1 MSMLVPLLIPP
12 LANLT
17 AGIAVGL
24 ANASQADRS
33 SFSLTIGNR
42 VFSNAEPFPFLYLP
56 FELREQILLYALDA
70 SRSLLP
76 PPLPPGHPFNDPESP
91 FYQHPM
97 NPNHPLFIDPA
108 TGERNI
114 NGFPSSAWRWLLVSR
129 EWWAVLRPKLWEKT
143 RLRGRW
149 AYSGFLRLLDRPDS
163 NAVKGFIRELRL
175 EEGFTDIGQ
184 LYSALRACPKLDTIV
199 YAPEPKINYAF
210 PFGIHLIPDTPGP
223 SSLTITLPL
232 DLVTNPHT
240 RAHLTRLPRLQKLA
254 VTFSRFSI
262 EVSQFLASLEHLKE
276 LSIRMPRLLGP
287 GLFEPFNAGPQ
298 TVEGRPVQALTKFE
312 VNVLSKIPEETLDGL
327 KTSLRFSD
335 RLKAVTTVY
344 MGVGDE
350 KEVAYAP
357 TVEAVL
363 ALAEQGQEERREE
376 QAEESVEQDANGRP
390 KHWERTT
397 NLRLFGGLIGLRM
410 EAKK

>member
-12 LANLT
+12 LANIT

-24 ANASQADRS
+24 ANASQADKS

-42 VFSNAEPFPFLYLP
+42 VYSNAEPFRFQYLP
-56 FELREQILLYALDA
+56 FELREEILLYALEA

-97 NPNHPLFIDPA
+97 NPNHPMFIDPA

-114 NGFPSSAWRWLLVSR
+114 NGYPSSAWRWLLISR
-129 EWWAVLRPKLWEKT
+129 EWWAVLRPRLWEST
-143 RLRGRW
+143 RLRGRV
-149 AYSGFLRLLDRPDS
+149 AYAGFLRLLERPDS
-163 NAVKGFIRELRL
+163 SAVPGFVRELKL

-184 LYSALRACPKLDTIV
+184 LYSALTACPRLDTVV

-232 DLVTNPHT
+232 DLITNPHT
-240 RAHLTRLPRLQKLA
+240 RAHLSRLPRLAKLA
-254 VTFSRFSI
+254 VTFSRFSL
-262 EVSQFLASLEHLKE
+262 ELAQFLASLEHLKE
-276 LSIRMPRLLGP
+276 LTIRMPRLLGP
-287 GLFEPFNAGPQ
+287 NLFEPFNAGPQ
-298 TVEGRPVQALTKFE
+298 TLNGPVQQLTKLE
-312 VNVLSKIPEETLDGL
+312 VSVLTKIPEETLDGL
-327 KTSLRFSD
+327 KTSLHFSD
-335 RLKAVTTVY
+335 RLRTVTTVY

-350 KEVAYAP
+350 KEVVYAP

-363 ALAEQGQEERREE
+363 ALAEQGQQERREE
-376 QAEESVEQDANGRP
+376 EAADARGQDVGGRP
-390 KHWERTT
+390 QHWERTT